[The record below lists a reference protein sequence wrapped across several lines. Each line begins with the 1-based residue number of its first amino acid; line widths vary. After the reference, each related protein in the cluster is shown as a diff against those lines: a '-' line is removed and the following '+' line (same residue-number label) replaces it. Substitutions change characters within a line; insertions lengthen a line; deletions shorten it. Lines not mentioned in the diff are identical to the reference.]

1 MDNQVHPI
9 TPSEEMTI
17 SRRDLTLLAGSLA
30 IVLLFYFLFLDPV
43 AGLFVDDAWYAL
55 LGKSLATGQGY
66 QLINSPTKGI
76 FPFYPPFYPLLLSFV
91 FRIFPDFP
99 ANVGFL
105 KSVSI
110 LSMMILGIVGFFYF
124 RRYRRTSTPVALLI
138 VLLTLLSQQLMFLVT
153 SSLMSECVFAVL
165 LMASLMV
172 TERLVGQVQLG
183 SGSTSGILRT
193 VVLAA
198 ASCSALFLTRSI
210 AIAVVIGILLYLFKA
225 RLFREALILS
235 LLFGLVAGSWT
246 LYARSNSPTAEQR
259 LEQGAIVIPYSE
271 HFWQRTAGVNDGAV
285 VTWRDLPQRAYENTR
300 LIFGPNVLQIVAGPL
315 FWVLEQFRRDYPQAI
330 NAIQLIGALLISLL
344 IVLGYVFSIRFK
356 LTSAEISI
364 PLILGLII
372 LWPFNPIRLLAPLIP
387 FIFYYLICGL
397 GVAFQRLR
405 PELDSLTA
413 GSRVTIVA
421 SVLLLLIVIGH
432 GQTLLTRN
440 ESTLSSYSWG
450 AEFGDNKKLM
460 DWISRSIPQSEVL
473 ISNNPA
479 LLTLFTGHK
488 TVGFDV
494 SPERWEM
501 FRRMN
506 LRYLVLHYYGGNE
519 IPGLRNYPVLYRLR
533 NTSDY
538 RVLDLGPPES
548 RPPLSR

>member
-1 MDNQVHPI
+1 
-9 TPSEEMTI
+9 MTI
-17 SRRDLTLLAGSLA
+17 SRRDLTLLAGSLVV
-30 IVLLFYFLFLDPV
+30 VLVFYFLFLDPV

-66 QLINSPTKGI
+66 QLINSPTKGV

-99 ANVGFL
+99 ANVGAL

-110 LSMMILGIVGFFYF
+110 LSMMVLGIVGFFYF

-153 SSLMSECVFAVL
+153 SSLMSECVFAML
-165 LMASLMV
+165 LMASLML
-172 TERLVGQVQLG
+172 TERLVRQVQLG
-183 SGSTSGILRT
+183 SGSTSGILLT
-193 VVLAA
+193 VVVAA

-210 AIAVVIGILLYLFKA
+210 AIGVVIGILLYLFKA
-225 RLFREALILS
+225 RLSREALIIS

-246 LYARSNSPTAEQR
+246 LYARSNSPTPEQR
-259 LEQGAIVIPYSE
+259 LELGAIVIPYGE
-271 HFWQRTAGVNDGAV
+271 QFWQRTAGVNDGVV
-285 VTWRDLPQRAYENTR
+285 VTWRGLPRRIYENTR
-300 LIFGPNVLQIVAGPL
+300 LIFGSNLLQIVAGPL
-315 FWVLEQFRRDYPQAI
+315 FWVFEKFRRDYPQAI
-330 NAIQLIGALLISLL
+330 NAIQFIGSLLVSLL

-364 PLILGLII
+364 PFILGLII
-372 LWPFNPIRLLAPLIP
+372 LWPFNPIRFLAPLIP

-397 GVAFQRLR
+397 GVAFRRLR

-413 GSRVTIVA
+413 GSRVMIVA

-432 GQTLLTRN
+432 GQTLLSRN
-440 ESTLSSYSWG
+440 ESTLSSYNWEV
-450 AEFGDNKKLM
+450 EFGENQKLM

-479 LLTLFTGHK
+479 LLTLFTGRK

-519 IPGLRNYPVLYRLR
+519 FPGLRNYPVIYRLR